1 MKMRFPECLFK
12 VRRTALLAV
21 LAALAVFADE
31 APWNTYIVD
40 RTVEVSPG
48 ARKNKAFPME
58 EGSAFCDKN
67 DAFGKKKAI
76 LLLNGRKLEE
86 SDYEVFFPKN
96 ATNHPGGQ
104 AGSPNW
110 FYYWGQT
117 SANKGNTTIKYLNAT
132 RSYYDYASDRTIF
145 IANDA
150 ALSQISIWGTPKGID
165 CYAWTTAHEAKH
177 HRQITNFWPTQWR
190 AVDDTDMDWL
200 PNDQEPIYM
209 PGRPYSPTNPATYP
223 DVFGYG
229 QNPIRDCE
237 DINMR
242 SQNPPYSLDK
252 LWPASQ

>member
-1 MKMRFPECLFK
+1 M
-12 VRRTALLAV
+12 
-21 LAALAVFADE
+21 
-31 APWNTYIVD
+31 
-40 RTVEVSPG
+40 
-48 ARKNKAFPME
+48 
-58 EGSAFCDKN
+58 
-67 DAFGKKKAI
+67 
-76 LLLNGRKLEE
+76 
-86 SDYEVFFPKN
+86 FFPKI
-96 ATNHPGGQ
+96 AKNHPGGQ

-177 HRQITNFWPTQWR
+177 HRQFTNFWPTQWR

-252 LWPASQ
+252 LWENGSANLKDWANPGKQSRQTY

>member
-1 MKMRFPECLFK
+1 MGGQSQGQSNKQ
-12 VRRTALLAV
+12 RRIPDGDGRV
-21 LAALAVFADE
+21 H
-31 APWNTYIVD
+31 WI
-40 RTVEVSPG
+40 
-48 ARKNKAFPME
+48 ARQKRCVWEE
-58 EGSAFCDKN
+58 EGDFA
-67 DAFGKKKAI
+67 AEWQKARRER
-76 LLLNGRKLEE
+76 LRGVLPE
-86 SDYEVFFPKN
+86 N

-252 LWPASQ
+252 LWENSSANLKDWANPGKQSRQTY